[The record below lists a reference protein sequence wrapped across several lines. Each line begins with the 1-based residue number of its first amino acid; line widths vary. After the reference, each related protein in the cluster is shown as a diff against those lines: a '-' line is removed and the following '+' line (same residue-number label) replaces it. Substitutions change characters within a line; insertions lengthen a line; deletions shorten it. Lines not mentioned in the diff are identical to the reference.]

1 MNDKKES
8 KKKKT
13 NNSTRIIKTSKDNK
27 NTKTSKITKPKTKVK
42 IKPRQQTNATSKTS
56 SKSKNNTPSSK
67 NIKARVQKKDT
78 KQDKNAK
85 LICTVAL
92 IFIVILFYFI
102 FDWFFALI
110 TALGIGLII
119 GFAQLAKKCRGKKS
133 GKILKILLILCLI
146 LAIIGVSGFTAFM
159 MYVKKVAD
167 PIYDTTKLET
177 PENTTFLDI
186 YNIEYAKL
194 GTEIRQKVT
203 YDELPQVLIDA
214 IIATE
219 DSRFY
224 QHNGFDAPRFMKA
237 ALGQIMGNS
246 DAGGASTITM
256 QVVKN
261 TFSVV
266 EDENGNMVIAS
277 SGIEGIARKFQ
288 DIYLSIFKLEKQA
301 TKEKIIEYYVNNHYL
316 GGNIYGV
323 QEAAEA
329 YFGKNVS
336 ELNLSEAA
344 IIAGMFKSPAYYR
357 PTTYPEHAED
367 RRAVV
372 LYLMKRHG
380 YITAE
385 EEAMANS
392 IPVDSLVSNGTST
405 SNNKYQGYI
414 DTVVDEIEDK
424 YGINAY
430 TTPLLVYTN
439 LDRTKQDAV
448 NSVMNGESYT
458 WIDDKVQAGVSV
470 LDSKTGKILAIG
482 NGRNVDGRT
491 ASTLDQLNYATE
503 ITRQPGSTAK
513 PIFDYGPGIE
523 YNNWSTYTLFDDSAY
538 TYSNGRSIKNWDN
551 GYFGVIT
558 MHRALSTSRNIP
570 ALKAFQQVN
579 NDKIKEFVTNLGITP
594 EICPSKY
601 SYNKETDLCE
611 TKDGDTTKPSKLH
624 EAHSIGSFEPGTNPL
639 EMSAA
644 YAAFSNGGTYNEP
657 YSVSKIVF
665 KSTGEEI
672 VHEENSNQAMSDA
685 TAFMITK
692 MLEDVALTGGT
703 PKNVAC
709 KTGTTNFDSNTM
721 QSENLPYDAIRDSWL
736 VGYST
741 KTVIALWYGYND
753 IDSGVLHNVPATIQK
768 DYIFKALIN
777 AGAMESNREAFV
789 QPSSVSK
796 VAVVAGS
803 DPPKLPGAYT
813 GEVVYEYFK
822 KGYEPDEVYEI
833 EKLDKPQNFKA
844 TYNKTTKKVTLTW
857 DKVDQGNTA
866 DKNYGTFGYN
876 IYLGSTL
883 IGFTEKTTYTY
894 TPKDTPYGTYKVIAA
909 YKGYSEIQSEEAT
922 YKLEEKTEEEI
933 IKEKLKLS
941 YTGSTEIPKDS
952 ALKLDLTKFTVKYDN
967 KVVTAKIK
975 SCNPTQ
981 ITVPGKA
988 YILCTVNYKDEDYA
1002 LSTAIETTKAK
1013 DETPVETPEEDDKK
1027 DEEDN
1032 STNNESSTTE

>member
-8 KKKKT
+8 K
-13 NNSTRIIKTSKDNK
+13 NK
-27 NTKTSKITKPKTKVK
+27 KITKKTKENK
-42 IKPRQQTNATSKTS
+42 EKNKPTKANIKPRKQVAKT
-56 SKSKNNTPSSK
+56 KQLKPNTPSSK
-67 NIKARVQKKDT
+67 NIKSRIPKKET
-78 KQDKNAK
+78 KQYKNER
-85 LICTVAL
+85 LIFYTLLV
-92 IFIVILFYFI
+92 FIVILFYFI

-110 TALGIGLII
+110 TALGFGIII
-119 GFAQLAKKCRGKKS
+119 GFAEIAKKCRGKKS
-133 GKILKILLILCLI
+133 GKVLKILLILCLI
-146 LAIIGVSGFTAFM
+146 LGIIGVSGFTAFM

-167 PIYDTTKLET
+167 PIYDKTKLET
-177 PENTTFLDI
+177 PENTTFLNM

-194 GTEIRQKVT
+194 GTEIREKVT
-203 YDELPQVLIDA
+203 YDQLPQVLIDA

-224 QHNGFDAPRFMKA
+224 QHNGFDAPRFLKA
-237 ALGQIMGNS
+237 AVGQVLGNS
-246 DAGGASTITM
+246 NAGGASTITM

-266 EDENGNMVIAS
+266 EDEDGNMVIAS
-277 SGIEGIARKFQ
+277 RGIEGIARKFQ

-301 TKEKIIEYYVNNHYL
+301 SKEKIIEYYVNNHYL

-357 PTTYPEHAED
+357 PTTYPEHADE
-367 RRAVV
+367 RRAIV

-385 EEAMANS
+385 EEQMAKS
-392 IPVDSLVSNGTST
+392 IPVESLLSSN
-405 SNNKYQGYI
+405 SNLNNSKYQGYI
-414 DTVVDEIEDK
+414 DTVVQEIRDK

-439 LDRTKQDAV
+439 LDPSRQDAV
-448 NSVMNGESYT
+448 NSVFNGESYN
-458 WIDDKVQAGVSV
+458 WINDKVQAGVSV
-470 LDSKTGKILAIG
+470 LDSQTGKILAVG
-482 NGRNVDGRT
+482 NGRNINDRT
-491 ASTLDQLNYATE
+491 ASGKNQKNYATG
-503 ITRQPGSTAK
+503 IHRQPGSTAK
-513 PIFDYGPGIE
+513 PLFDYGPGIE
-523 YNNWSTYTLFDDSAY
+523 YNNWSTYTLFDDAPY

-579 NDKIKEFVTNLGITP
+579 NDKIKEFVTNLGLTP
-594 EICPSKY
+594 EICPSGY
-601 SYNKETDLCE
+601 SYNKKDDICE
-611 TKDGDTTKPSKLH
+611 TSKGDTTRPSKLH

-672 VHEENSNQAMSDA
+672 THEENSVKAMSDA

-709 KTGTTNFDSNTM
+709 KTGTTNYDSTAM
-721 QSENLPYDAIRDSWL
+721 DSYNLPYDAIRDSWL

-741 KTVIALWYGYND
+741 KTVIALWYGYD
-753 IDSGVLHNVPATIQK
+753 YIDREYVLHNVPATMQK

-777 AGAMESNREAFV
+777 SGAMEANRESFV
-789 QPSSVSK
+789 QPQSVSK

-803 DPPKLPGAYT
+803 KPPKLPGAYT

-833 EKLDKPQNFKA
+833 EKLDKPKNLKA
-844 TYNKTTKKVTLTW
+844 KYDKTTKKVTLTW

-894 TPKDTPYGTYKVIAA
+894 TPINTPYGTYKVIAA

-922 YKLEEKTEEEI
+922 YKLEEKTDSEI

-941 YTGSTEIPKDS
+941 YTGNTVIPKDT
-952 ALKLDLTKFTVKYDN
+952 ALKLDITKFIVKYDN
-967 KVVTAKIK
+967 KTVKATIK

-981 ITVPGKA
+981 ITNPGKA
-988 YILCTVNYKDEDYA
+988 DISCTVNYENKDYA
-1002 LSTAIETTKAK
+1002 LSVGIETTKEK
-1013 DETPVETPEEDDKK
+1013 EENKPVEKPEEDNNEQTENK
-1027 DEEDN
+1027 DN
-1032 STNNESSTTE
+1032 NTNNDESPKTE